1 MKEKEMKRKRFWSED
16 QIKKI
21 KKLYDV
27 DRLSFSMIAKELNT
41 TKNSIIGVYWR
52 YRKKNNIFIDKANGA
67 IPPGYIGRKELASIL
82 GVHIGTVSNRL
93 SELPH
98 IKLGKRERSTIV
110 FNKKDVFKFIENKY
124 GNMVLKLMN
133 EKGERNET

>member
-1 MKEKEMKRKRFWSED
+1 MKRRRFWSED

-52 YRKKNNIFIDKANGA
+52 YRKKNNIFIIFCYTAPSKAKNYHSIQEANINSQTKLQIPTVFVIDPTKNDK
-67 IPPGYIGRKELASIL
+67 
-82 GVHIGTVSNRL
+82 
-93 SELPH
+93 
-98 IKLGKRERSTIV
+98 IK
-110 FNKKDVFKFIENKY
+110 
-124 GNMVLKLMN
+124 
-133 EKGERNET
+133 